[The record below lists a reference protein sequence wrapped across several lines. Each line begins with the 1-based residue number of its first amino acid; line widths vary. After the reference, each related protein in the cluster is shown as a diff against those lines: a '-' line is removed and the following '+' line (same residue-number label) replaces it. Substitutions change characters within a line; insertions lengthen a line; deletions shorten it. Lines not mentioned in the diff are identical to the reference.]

1 MDSGLIMGNIRL
13 YGSTSGYT
21 EVQPPAV
28 APDGVVVL
36 PAVAGTLATTAEV
49 AAVVTGK
56 ILQVVNV
63 TKVDTFSTTSTSLVD
78 VTGLSVAITP
88 SSVSSKIFVTVA
100 LSLESMS
107 ASQSWGVVL
116 RDSTPLGGTAASSRP
131 SGNFAAN
138 PSSAGKDNGPV
149 HFNTLDAPATVS
161 AVTYKI
167 QIAARSGV
175 TASVNTTS
183 ADGDQAW
190 IPRLASSIT
199 VMEVSA

>member
-1 MDSGLIMGNIRL
+1 M
-13 YGSTSGYT
+13 
-21 EVQPPAV
+21 
-28 APDGVVVL
+28 
-36 PAVAGTLATTAEV
+36 ATTAAGTPYVEASDLV
-49 AAVVTGK
+49 AGYPAVSLALANHIDGLDGGK
-56 ILQVVNV
+56 VLQVVNV
-63 TKVDTFSTTSTSLVD
+63 TKVDIFSTTSTSLVD

-100 LSLESMS
+100 LSLESLS

-116 RDSTPLGGTAASSRP
+116 RDSTPLGGTAAGSRP
-131 SGNFAAN
+131 SGNFASN
-138 PSSAGKDNGPV
+138 PSDLGKENGPV

-183 ADGDQAW
+183 ADGNQPW